1 MQHLL
6 GRISELDPHASQAL
20 RVIACFD
27 ELSVGGVNTRGL
39 LAAAAAL
46 SGSVAGFRSEPTG
59 RSMRV
64 TPRGDLEP
72 GSPPAEITAANASS
86 GLTVWLER
94 AGEPSVNDA
103 IILERLALSVRLR
116 TARGPRDIDGRRRLN
131 LLVDW
136 EVDVEERR
144 MAAAS
149 LGLFP
154 GGSYRMAAA
163 PLFAIWTDHP
173 AAPEDVVAT
182 RYGPM
187 HALVL
192 PGDVDTLQ
200 AGPCGLGVATEVDH
214 LDHSF
219 RTALVALRLCDPP
232 REPVVNA
239 DVYAGLIDLLA
250 DAPINA
256 HQPDVELVDRVAEHP
271 WGLPTLDVV
280 VRSTSARHASR
291 LAQVHHSTM
300 QTRVDALTAALGF
313 DPFEG
318 YGRVRAG
325 VAYLTWR
332 LQRSRVLEL
341 PAPAQTYTPKQS

>member
-46 SGSVAGFRSEPTG
+46 SGSVAGFRSELTG

-64 TPRGDLEP
+64 TPRGDLMP
-72 GSPPAEITAANASS
+72 GEAPAEITVANASG

-94 AGEPSVNDA
+94 DGELSANDA
-103 IILERLALSVRLR
+103 IILERLTLSVRLR
-116 TARGPRDIDGRRRLN
+116 NARGPRDIDGRRHLN
-131 LLVDW
+131 LLLDQ
-136 EVDVEERR
+136 EVGVEERR

-149 LGLFP
+149 LGLSR
-154 GGSYRMAAA
+154 GGSYRIAAA
-163 PLFAIWTDHP
+163 PLFAIWTEHP

-192 PGDVDTLQ
+192 SADADTVH
-200 AGPCGLGVATEVDH
+200 AGPCGLGVATGVDH

-239 DVYAGLIDLLA
+239 DAYAGLVDLLA

-256 HQPDVELVDRVAEHP
+256 HQPDVELVDRVSERP

-280 VRSTSARHASR
+280 VRSTSARQAAR
-291 LAQVHHSTM
+291 LARVHHSTM
-300 QTRVDALTAALGF
+300 QTRIDALATDLGF
-313 DPFEG
+313 DPFDG

-325 VAYLTWR
+325 IAYLTWR

-341 PAPAQTYTPKQS
+341 PAPAKPTARQA

>member
-46 SGSVAGFRSEPTG
+46 SGTVAGFRSEVTG

-64 TPRGDLEP
+64 TPRGDLMP
-72 GSPPAEITAANASS
+72 GDAPAQITVADASS

-94 AGEPSVNDA
+94 DAEPGANDA
-103 IILERLALSVRLR
+103 IILERLALTVRLR
-116 TARGPRDIDGRRRLN
+116 NARGPRDIDGRRHLN
-131 LLVDW
+131 LLLDR
-136 EVDVEERR
+136 EVGLEERQT
-144 MAAAS
+144 AAAS
-149 LGLFP
+149 LGLSP
-154 GGSYRMAAA
+154 GASYRIAAA
-163 PLFAIWTDHP
+163 PLFAIWTEHP
-173 AAPEDVVAT
+173 CAPEDVVAT
-182 RYGPM
+182 SFGPM

-192 PGDVDTLQ
+192 PAETDTLH
-200 AGPCGLGVATEVDH
+200 AGPCGLGVATGIDH

-239 DVYAGLIDLLA
+239 DTYAGLVDLLA

-256 HQPDVELVDRVAEHP
+256 HQPDVELVDRVAERP

-280 VRSTSARHASR
+280 VRSTSARHAAR
-291 LAQVHHSTM
+291 LARVHHSTM
-300 QTRVDALTAALGF
+300 QTRVDALAADLGF

-325 VAYLTWR
+325 IAYLTWR

-341 PAPAQTYTPKQS
+341 PAPSQTARRA